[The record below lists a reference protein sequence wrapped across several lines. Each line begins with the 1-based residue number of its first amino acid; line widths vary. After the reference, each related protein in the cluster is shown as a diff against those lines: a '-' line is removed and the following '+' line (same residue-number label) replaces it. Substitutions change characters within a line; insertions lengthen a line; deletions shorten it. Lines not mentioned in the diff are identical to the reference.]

1 MYLSAELIYNCH
13 VLYIYSVGSRPGTWF
28 CIAGLHTWTCS
39 HIQATP
45 RWSLQTL
52 VALCTTHVVSLQ
64 QLNYTL
70 QTYFKTKTL
79 GNKIW
84 RSYYT
89 SLKIFKLRLLL
100 FFPNW
105 KSIIFDRCRETF
117 HPSFILIYHNW
128 AAHRQE
134 QHRPVPP
141 PPKGGKFGW
150 DKSRHAGGSAEQK

>member
-105 KSIIFDRCRETF
+105 KSIIFENANSLQNLNCKMSHTSLWNPF
-117 HPSFILIYHNW
+117 SVNVCAFMFSILCISLLV
-128 AAHRQE
+128 E
-134 QHRPVPP
+134 C
-141 PPKGGKFGW
+141 
-150 DKSRHAGGSAEQK
+150 